1 MKTFVL
7 QSKQKLKDKLELY
20 LKHDEIGMTKDQ
32 YLRMVEQT
40 GEEIDWEKCPPEM
53 EDFPDSVHTAISIY
67 NSLGDRMYPDIGYV
81 GKDFTNLSLLYKN
94 YYVVEHQKDWIFE
107 LLLFLDSNNIKES
120 QRRLKSE
127 MDKIKRK

>member
-1 MKTFVL
+1 
-7 QSKQKLKDKLELY
+7 
-20 LKHDEIGMTKDQ
+20 MTKDQ